1 VSQRGDDEGS
11 LMKVKRTKK
20 KKKGWST
27 SLNVQLPLFDG
38 LAHPLNHCFIIL
50 RRKKLLQIFFFNFF
64 NILLLKINLKNIKN
78 IIYIYIYVRTPLV
91 FF

>member
-20 KKKGWST
+20 KKKKGWST
-27 SLNVQLPLFDG
+27 SFNVQLPLFDG

-50 RRKKLLQIFFFNFF
+50 RRKKLLQIFFL
-64 NILLLKINLKNIKN
+64 IIKN
-78 IIYIYIYVRTPLV
+78 K
-91 FF
+91 F

>member
-1 VSQRGDDEGS
+1 
-11 LMKVKRTKK
+11 
-20 KKKGWST
+20 
-27 SLNVQLPLFDG
+27 LNVQLPLFDG

-78 IIYIYIYVRTPLV
+78 IIYIYIYMSEHHLYSFSLPLHLTLGKKNKK
-91 FF
+91 